1 MGFMMTRSNKTLD
14 RGSGTRRTLAV
25 RAKISANSVL
35 REPLSLGERVYRQLR
50 HDIIRGI
57 FQQGEAINEKV
68 LANRYQGS
76 RTPVREAAMRLQQ
89 EGLLRIVPNKG
100 YFVSHLTIHELNEM
114 YEYRAE
120 LEGFCADL
128 AARRWSDQSLL
139 DKLASLAHTK
149 YRTSDPPSYE
159 HFIEA
164 DTEFHVGIARLGH
177 NRLMVRAVADSIFIP
192 FTVGGGLRT
201 IEDIQAI
208 LRAGADKVSLNT
220 SAIENPDLIAD
231 AARCFGSQ
239 CIVVAVDARRVK
251 PWDPDNPRWEV
262 TTHGGRQTRSRE
274 AVSWAREAAERG
286 GHRRGSFR
294 HELGRNLAH
303 DVVGAHRFVDVG
315 DRLHGHEIDDADELV
330 FAADRELDRHRIAL
344 QLGLDLLERADEVRA
359 DPVHLVDE
367 ADARHAV
374 LVGLPPDRLGLRLDP
389 AARA

>member
-1 MGFMMTRSNKTLD
+1 MMTRSNKTLD

-177 NRLMVRAVADSIFIP
+177 NRLMVRAVAD
-192 FTVGGGLRT
+192 LRCQMER
-201 IEDIQAI
+201 IMFAAMDIGYYGEVPTLEHEEIVEAI
-208 LRAGADKVSLNT
+208 RRRDHS
-220 SAIENPDLIAD
+220 
-231 AARCFGSQ
+231 AARRLMFEHIVGSKEK
-239 CIVVAVDARRVK
+239 VLRLAA
-251 PWDPDNPRWEV
+251 
-262 TTHGGRQTRSRE
+262 GGRSSRS
-274 AVSWAREAAERG
+274 
-286 GHRRGSFR
+286 
-294 HELGRNLAH
+294 
-303 DVVGAHRFVDVG
+303 
-315 DRLHGHEIDDADELV
+315 
-330 FAADRELDRHRIAL
+330 
-344 QLGLDLLERADEVRA
+344 
-359 DPVHLVDE
+359 
-367 ADARHAV
+367 
-374 LVGLPPDRLGLRLDP
+374 
-389 AARA
+389 